1 MRITHITLTGL
12 YTDSFTYQ
20 DNLLPKFHQ
29 RLGNKVSIISS
40 HYMYDEEGEIS
51 YDQRNKYIN
60 EFGVS
65 VIRLNINKGNS
76 ILNKFKRFENLY
88 STIEETDPDIIFI
101 HGCQFIDLKIVIEFK
116 KKNPKTVLYLDN
128 HADFSN
134 SAQSFISKNILHKI
148 IWKSNIKRSLPY
160 VKKYYGVLPSR
171 VDFLK
176 KVYNV
181 PEDKVDLLVLGADDD
196 MIELVKN
203 SGYKN
208 RIRDK
213 YNIKKTDFLIV
224 TGGKIDS
231 AKLQTT
237 LLMQAVKDIE
247 RNNVKL
253 LVFGSIDH
261 SIKDMILNLVDDDKI
276 MYVGWVSPKES
287 YQYFS
292 AADLVVFPGR
302 HSVFWE
308 QVVGLGVPIV
318 AKYWPGTTHID
329 VGGNC
334 KFLYEDSVQE
344 ISNAIVE
351 LVDSSELYERMK
363 KIALR
368 NGVEQF
374 SYSKIAKKSIDI

>member
-29 RLGNKVSIISS
+29 RLGNEVSIITS

-51 YDQRNKYIN
+51 YDQRTKYIN
-60 EFGVS
+60 EFDVN
-65 VIRLNINKGNS
+65 VIRLNIKKDKS
-76 ILNKFKRFENLY
+76 ILYRFKRFENLY
-88 STIEETDPDIIFI
+88 ETIEETNPDIIFI

-116 KKNPKTVLYLDN
+116 KRNPKTILYLDN

-134 SAQSFISKNILHKI
+134 SAQSFLSKNILHKI

-196 MIELVKN
+196 MIELVKK

-208 RIRDK
+208 KIRDK

-237 LLMQAVKDIE
+237 ILMQAVKDID
-247 RNNVKL
+247 RDNVKL
-253 LVFGSIDH
+253 LIFGSVDQ
-261 SIKDMILNLVDDDKI
+261 SIKDMIFNLVDNDKI
-276 MYVGWVSPKES
+276 IYVGWVSPKES

-292 AADLVVFPGR
+292 VADLVVFPGR

-318 AKYWPGTTHID
+318 AKYWAGTTHVD

-334 KFLYEDSVQE
+334 KFLYGDSVQE
-344 ISNAIVE
+344 ISDIIIE
-351 LVDSSELYERMK
+351 LVDSSELYGEMK
-363 KIALR
+363 KVALS
-368 NGVEQF
+368 NGIEQF
-374 SYSKIAKKSIDI
+374 SYSRIAKKSIEV

>member
-29 RLGNKVSIISS
+29 RLGNEVSIITS
-40 HYMYDEEGEIS
+40 HYMYDKEGEIS
-51 YDQRNKYIN
+51 FDQREKYIN
-60 EFGVS
+60 EFNVS
-65 VIRLNINKGNS
+65 VIRLNTKKGKS
-76 ILNKFKRFENLY
+76 ILNRFKRFENLY
-88 STIEETDPDIIFI
+88 NTIEETNPDIIFI
-101 HGCQFIDLKIVIEFK
+101 HGCQFLDLKTVIEFK

-134 SAQSFISKNILHKI
+134 SAQSFVSKNILHKI

-176 KVYNV
+176 KVYNI

-208 RIRDK
+208 AIRDK

-237 LLMQAVKDIE
+237 LLMQAVKDIN

-261 SIKDMILNLVDDDKI
+261 SIKDILLNLIDDDKI
-276 MYVGWVSPKES
+276 KYVGWVSPRES
-287 YQYFS
+287 YHYFS

-351 LVDSSELYERMK
+351 LVDSSELYEKMK
-363 KIALR
+363 TIALC
-368 NGVEQF
+368 NGIEQF
-374 SYSKIAKKSIDI
+374 SYSKIAKKSIDM